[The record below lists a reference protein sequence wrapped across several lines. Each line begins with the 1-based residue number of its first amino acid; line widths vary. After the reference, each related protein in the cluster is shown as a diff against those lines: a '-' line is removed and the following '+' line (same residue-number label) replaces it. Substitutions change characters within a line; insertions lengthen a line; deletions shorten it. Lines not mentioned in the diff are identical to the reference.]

1 MEYIKKGFLII
12 LAGLCIGVGVG
23 VILYANVGG
32 DTITVFQDGMH
43 NVLSISYGQASL
55 LYNTVLI
62 VLALIFSKNNFG
74 AGTIVTALITGL
86 MIDISNN
93 FLVSLNLEI
102 DFIMKLMVFFIG
114 LSIYTFGLALLIK
127 CKLGMNALD
136 SLIYRLVDMIHIE
149 YKWIR
154 IVADL
159 ILTILGFIMG
169 GVVGIGTLVSILC
182 TGMMIDLFTKIGG
195 KQNEKKPTHIS

>member
-55 LYNTVLI
+55 LYNAVLI

-93 FLVSLNLEI
+93 FLVSLNLEL

-169 GVVGIGTLVSILC
+169 GVVGIGILVSILC

>member
-55 LYNTVLI
+55 LYNAVLI

-93 FLVSLNLEI
+93 FLVSLNLEL

-149 YKWIR
+149 YKWLR

>member
-55 LYNTVLI
+55 LYNAVLI

-93 FLVSLNLEI
+93 FLVSLNLEL

-195 KQNEKKPTHIS
+195 KQNEKKSTHIS

>member
-23 VILYANVGG
+23 VIIYANVGG

-55 LYNTVLI
+55 LYNAVLI

-93 FLVSLNLEI
+93 LLVSLNLEL

>member
-55 LYNTVLI
+55 LYNAVLI

-93 FLVSLNLEI
+93 LLVSLNLEL

>member
-55 LYNTVLI
+55 LYNAVLI

-86 MIDISNN
+86 MIDVSNN
-93 FLVSLNLEI
+93 FLVSLNLEL
-102 DFIMKLMVFFIG
+102 DFIMKFMVFFIG

>member
-55 LYNTVLI
+55 LYNAVLI

-93 FLVSLNLEI
+93 FLVSLNLEL

>member
-43 NVLSISYGQASL
+43 NILSISYGQASL
-55 LYNTVLI
+55 LYNAVLI

-93 FLVSLNLEI
+93 FLVSLNLEL

>member
-1 MEYIKKGFLII
+1 M
-12 LAGLCIGVGVG
+12 V
-23 VILYANVGG
+23 
-32 DTITVFQDGMH
+32 
-43 NVLSISYGQASL
+43 
-55 LYNTVLI
+55 
-62 VLALIFSKNNFG
+62 
-74 AGTIVTALITGL
+74 
-86 MIDISNN
+86 
-93 FLVSLNLEI
+93 NLEI